1 MILEDRFN
9 TFCTFHKPEDKIKI
23 LFSYVRKTSIESSV
37 EYTRENGNKEDEC
50 EETGKQMVK
59 WSR

>member
-23 LFSYVRKTSIESSV
+23 LFSYVRKTSFESSV
-37 EYTRENGNKEDEC
+37 EYTRIYILEKMETRRMSVKKRGNR
-50 EETGKQMVK
+50 
-59 WSR
+59 W